1 LIAGQFKEI
10 GVGTRISPPLRFGN
24 LGQVSLGDEVIINRD
39 CWILTLNEK
48 NHESSPK
55 LIIKSHAGIGMGATI
70 SAASRILIDE
80 YVLLARNV
88 YISDHG
94 HAYEEVDTPIM
105 CQGISMVRPV
115 SIGRHSWLGQNVSV
129 LPGASIGVHCVI
141 GANSV
146 VLSDIPDYSVAV
158 GSPARVVKMYNRST
172 KRWERV

>member
-1 LIAGQFKEI
+1 
-10 GVGTRISPPLRFGN
+10 
-24 LGQVSLGDEVIINRD
+24 
-39 CWILTLNEK
+39 
-48 NHESSPK
+48 
-55 LIIKSHAGIGMGATI
+55 MGATI